1 MAEAKRFSD
10 GLSTAPDWRKAVA
23 EAAGNAR
30 AKLGPSPCDLAL
42 VFVSQAWDD
51 FDARELSPLLAK
63 HLAPLHTLGCNAGGV
78 VAGRREVEAKPGVAV
93 LAMRLPDVRVSG
105 FTLSPRELER
115 MEDGR
120 SLVAALDIYPT
131 DRPKFLAFSD
141 PKTCDSQRLTE
152 IFNQAYP
159 GAPLVGGLSSGHLL
173 RRAPWMLLGSE
184 LVEDGTA
191 FVAMTGEIEFETM
204 VAQGCRP
211 IGEPLVVTRAEGNLL
226 QELGGRPPLEVL
238 REMLA
243 RCTPEDQLLARESL
257 FAGLARD
264 ERLSGFQRGDF
275 VVRSLLGFDSDSG
288 ALKVGAS
295 LRRGQTLQFQ
305 LRDARTSDLDLQ
317 SMLGALPDAGSAPR
331 GALLV
336 NCCGRGVG
344 LYGDADHD
352 SALVQSM
359 RGPMPMA
366 GFFASGEYGPVDSRN
381 FIHGASSSLVVFR

>member
-1 MAEAKRFSD
+1 
-10 GLSTAPDWRKAVA
+10 
-23 EAAGNAR
+23 
-30 AKLGPSPCDLAL
+30 
-42 VFVSQAWDD
+42 VSQAWDG
-51 FDARELSPLLAK
+51 FDARELSPILAK
-63 HLAPLHTLGCNAGGV
+63 HLAPLHTLGCNASGV
-78 VAGRREVEAKPGVAV
+78 VAGRREVEAKPAVAV
-93 LAMRLPDVRVSG
+93 LAMRLPGVRVTG

-115 MEDGR
+115 MEDGH
-120 SLVAALDIYPT
+120 SLVAALDLYPT

-141 PKTCDSQRLTE
+141 PKTCDPQRLTE

-159 GAPLVGGLSSGHLL
+159 GSPLVGGLSSGLML
-173 RRAPWMLLGSE
+173 RRATWMLLGSE
-184 LVEDGTA
+184 IVEDGTA
-191 FVAMTGEIEFETM
+191 AVALTGDVEFETM

-238 REMLA
+238 RETLA

-264 ERLSGFQRGDF
+264 ERRSGFRRGDF
-275 VVRSLLGFDSDSG
+275 LVRNLLGFDSDSG

-305 LRDARTSDLDLQ
+305 LRDAQTSDLDLQ

-336 NCCGRGVG
+336 NCCGRGEG
-344 LYGDADHD
+344 LYGDGDHD
-352 SALVQSM
+352 AALVQSM

-366 GFFASGEYGPVDSRN
+366 GLFASGEYGPVDGRN
-381 FIHGASSSLVVFR
+381 FVHGSTSSLVVIR